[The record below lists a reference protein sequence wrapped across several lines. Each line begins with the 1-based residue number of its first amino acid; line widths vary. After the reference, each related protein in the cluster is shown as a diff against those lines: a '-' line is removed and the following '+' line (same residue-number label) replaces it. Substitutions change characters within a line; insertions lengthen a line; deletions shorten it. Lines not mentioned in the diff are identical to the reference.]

1 MSKKFYVT
9 ICITLMP
16 LMLDALDRLI
26 RKATKK
32 EDLDNLSWINVFVKK
47 FINELFKRIAS
58 ADVKFQAINSGEKE
72 PEIMTGIDDDQGA
85 DIV

>member
-16 LMLDALDRLI
+16 MVLDALDRLI

-32 EDLDNLSWINVFVKK
+32 DDLDNLSWINVYLKEL
-47 FINELFKRIAS
+47 INELFKRIAA
-58 ADVKFQAINSGEKE
+58 ADVKSQAINSGVKV
-72 PEIMTGIDDDQGA
+72 PEVIPGIDDDQGA